1 MITAR
6 QGLILMT
13 RCFAL
18 ASALLV
24 LFVCSSSQPAR
35 IAQARVLAG
44 SGSDRPATV
53 KRTQATS
60 EKPVSASQ
68 NAQARLAALRAHSP
82 EWWTVLGEIEAEE
95 NARLAR
101 VLVICNGCFDPIADD
116 HSDQSSR

>member
-1 MITAR
+1 MIAAR

-18 ASALLV
+18 ASGLLV
-24 LFVCSSSQPAR
+24 LFVCSSSQPVQ

-44 SGSDRPATV
+44 SGSDRPSTV

-60 EKPVSASQ
+60 EKPIPANQ
-68 NAQARLAALRAHSP
+68 NAQARLAALRAHSR
-82 EWWTVLGEIEAEE
+82 EWWTVLSEIEAEE

-101 VLVICNGCFDPIADD
+101 VLVICKGCFDSIADD
-116 HSDQSSR
+116 RSDQSNR